1 MANNWQLGITIH
13 FPQQQQ
19 QQPKKKKRR
28 NNYTLIE
35 KFYNQKQNKRGISS
49 PNQYAPTS
57 FFPSYTIVF
66 DRLQPTDQIFIYT
79 L

>member
-13 FPQQQQ
+13 FL
-19 QQPKKKKRR
+19 PKKER
-28 NNYTLIE
+28 NHYTLIE

-57 FFPSYTIVF
+57 FFPF
-66 DRLQPTDQIFIYT
+66 
-79 L
+79 